1 MDPLTTAILT
11 ALVAGVT
18 AGATDVGKKAIVDAY
33 EGLKDVIKTKF
44 GAQSELIT
52 TITSLESKPD
62 SAGRKATLQ
71 EEVVATQADQ
81 DAEIMA
87 AVQVLEEKL
96 AAHGDERVQ
105 KMLRSAGGKQTMRG
119 RGGIQTQDMTDSPDG
134 EQLME

>member
-1 MDPLTTAILT
+1 MDPLTTVILT

-18 AGATDVGKKAIVDAY
+18 AGVTDVGKKAIVDAY
-33 EGLKDVIKTKF
+33 EGLKGVIKTKF

-52 TITSLESKPD
+52 AITSLEGKPD

-71 EEVVATQADQ
+71 EEVVATHADQ
-81 DAEIMA
+81 DAEIIA
-87 AVQVLEEKL
+87 AVQALEEKL

-105 KMLRSAGGKQTMRG
+105 KMLRSARGKQTMRG
-119 RGGIQTQDMTDSPDG
+119 RGGMQTQDMADSPDG